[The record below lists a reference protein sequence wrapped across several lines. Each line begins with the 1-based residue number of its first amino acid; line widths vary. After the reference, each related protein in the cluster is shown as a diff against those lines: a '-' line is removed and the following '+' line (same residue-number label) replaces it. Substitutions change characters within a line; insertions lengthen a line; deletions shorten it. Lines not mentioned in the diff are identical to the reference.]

1 MKNKKETA
9 YDLVIPGAIRNDSRL
24 SRSEWIF
31 YAEIRGLCRRTGS
44 CYASNAYLGEIMD
57 VDNRTIQRWII
68 HLEKCG
74 HISVEHGSDEN
85 KNHRN
90 ITLTEAQKRGGK
102 GATEM
107 SHPMTGM
114 SYPATSMS
122 GGMTKMSP
130 EGMTKM
136 SPGTGGIRKNINIT
150 TTTTSVC
157 AEASTRQ
164 DRGKKADDGD
174 AFKNIPKSIAS
185 RFSVLVQLSVFA
197 RHCGGDIALMQRYL
211 DYADGQ
217 KVRNPV
223 GLAVTM
229 ARERRTA
236 GPPDPAAAKK
246 CAYCGDPGTKT
257 KTHKGVRVRF
267 CDGHWKRF
275 QELIDAG
282 KKEKANEVLD
292 KGLAGTT
299 IYHEETKKHEGRN

>member
-9 YDLVIPGAIRNDSRL
+9 YDLVIPGTIRNDTRL

-74 HISVEHGSDEN
+74 HITVEHGSDEN

-90 ITLTEAQKRGGK
+90 ITLTEAKKRGDK
-102 GATEM
+102 GVTEM

-136 SPGTGGIRKNINIT
+136 SPGTGGIRKNINN
-150 TTTTSVC
+150 TTTST
-157 AEASTRQ
+157 A
-164 DRGKKADDGD
+164 KKPDDD
-174 AFKNIPKSIAS
+174 VDFKNIPKSIAA
-185 RFSVLVQLSVFA
+185 RFSVLVQLKVFA
-197 RHCGGDIALMQRYL
+197 RHCGGDSALMQRYL
-211 DYADGQ
+211 DYADSQ
-217 KVRNPV
+217 HVRNPV

-292 KGLAGTT
+292 KGLTG
-299 IYHEETKKHEGRN
+299 